1 MKREINMKKTLLFS
15 AMVFVALA
23 LCSCG
28 SAETSSASGSAYAPA
43 ASSAPV
49 DEIAERLDPTA
60 AYVCETDEY
69 WSVIRFDPSS
79 HLIEG
84 VDGPPDSDNLIF
96 FKGTYSLEGRGL
108 TISYQ
113 FLHDSSHSTYQTSYS
128 VRFLTDGISLTPLG
142 YVDGIFQDGASG
154 TKDFILSSDWTASS
168 LHQLCALAE
177 QAYNNGEYDQDPSPI
192 HSLDL
197 DKAWTFSEEVEGD
210 SYTTTIAFF
219 EDKSLYGM
227 YYIPDSGFSL
237 SMRGTYAING
247 NILTLDV
254 YWSDADPPP
263 VSYEMKINSTD
274 SIPGFY
280 LTVVSEDAMYY
291 RHQQGDRFLFREDEN
306 MNAQECRDKC
316 LQLWDME
323 PQ

>member
-28 SAETSSASGSAYAPA
+28 SAETVSGSAYAPA
-43 ASSAPV
+43 APSAPV

-128 VRFLTDGISLTPLG
+128 VRFLTDGISLTPIG
-142 YVDGIFQDGASG
+142 YTDSI
-154 TKDFILSSDWTASS
+154 S
-168 LHQLCALAE
+168 LHELCALAE
-177 QAYNNGEYDQDPSPI
+177 QAYNEGEYDQDPSPI

-237 SMRGTYAING
+237 SMRGTYAISG

-254 YWSDADPPP
+254 YWSDVDPPP
-263 VSYEMKINSTD
+263 ISYEMKINSTN

-306 MNAQECRDKC
+306 INAQECRNKC
-316 LQLWDME
+316 LQLWDIE

>member
-15 AMVFVALA
+15 AMVFAALA

-28 SAETSSASGSAYAPA
+28 SAETPSASGPAYAPA
-43 ASSAPV
+43 ASSGPV
-49 DEIAERLDPTA
+49 DEISE
-60 AYVCETDEY
+60 
-69 WSVIRFDPSS
+69 
-79 HLIEG
+79 
-84 VDGPPDSDNLIF
+84 
-96 FKGTYSLEGRGL
+96 
-108 TISYQ
+108 
-113 FLHDSSHSTYQTSYS
+113 QT
-128 VRFLTDGISLTPLG
+128 
-142 YVDGIFQDGASG
+142 
-154 TKDFILSSDWTASS
+154 
-168 LHQLCALAE
+168 
-177 QAYNNGEYDQDPSPI
+177 YNNGEYEQDPSPI

-210 SYTTTIAFF
+210 SYATTIAFF
-219 EDKSLYGM
+219 EDESLYGM

-291 RHQQGDRFLFREDEN
+291 RHQHGDRFLFREDEN